1 MPNRKMTLPESTK
14 NMTKKLKKEMLMIG
28 EGRPIEIDIRKAQK
42 KMAKRIMS
50 RAAEFKKNRK

>member
-14 NMTKKLKKEMLMIG
+14 NMTKKLEKEMLMIG

>member
-42 KMAKRIMS
+42 KMAKKIMS